1 MGQQM
6 FADTDRTVA
15 RDLETALFG
24 WDADLATR
32 QADAFVRGEV
42 RQLSPVRGGSVCD
55 PPEFPGAYAKR
66 GGETV
71 VVRANDAALALARH
85 ARAA

>member
-1 MGQQM
+1 M
-6 FADTDRTVA
+6 FADADRTAA

-24 WDADLATR
+24 WDADAATR

-42 RQLSPVRGGSVCD
+42 RQLAPGNCGGSVCA
-55 PPEFPGAYAKR
+55 PPEFPGSYAKR

-71 VVRANDAALALARH
+71 IVRANDAALALARH